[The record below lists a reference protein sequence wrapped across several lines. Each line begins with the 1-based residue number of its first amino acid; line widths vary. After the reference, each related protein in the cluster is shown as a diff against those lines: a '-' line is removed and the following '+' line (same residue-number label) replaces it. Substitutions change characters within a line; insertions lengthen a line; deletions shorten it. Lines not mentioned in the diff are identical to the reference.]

1 MSYEDALTALG
12 NATNWHKSS
21 RSQAQNG
28 CVEVGSTGGYVGVRD
43 SKIGAES
50 PVLPFT
56 AAEWAAFT
64 EKAKAGSFDR

>member
-1 MSYEDALTALG
+1 MNRQEAITALTS
-12 NATNWHKSS
+12 ATNWRKST
-21 RSQAQNG
+21 RSKQNG
-28 CVEVGSTGGYVGVRD
+28 CVEVGSIGSYVGVRD

-64 EKAKAGSFDR
+64 ASVGSGKFDL